1 MYKYRATHQYIF
13 HSNHH
18 PLLTHSPHLTSSCPP
33 LRHARCLRC
42 LCLSLAPLVLCFAAA
57 VAPTPL
63 NMTPPLT
70 LSSPPTQ
77 PQVFRYR
84 PCTLLGSSSSPLTR
98 RRRPQPQ
105 LHIQP
110 PSERLVSIPP
120 TIFKCSAPSPSSK
133 SLQRRHWSHQ
143 RLDYPVFV
151 SLVQDCPSGFKIP
164 RFGATSSAQ
173 LQIQTPGPQ
182 FYQNPYTRVQE
193 RSFESSRL
201 PVRSL
206 WLTRSTCVHFAAS
219 ARKITLK
226 LSFKS
231 TLGGWIVIA
240 HRHSGLTALTA
251 LTLGLDGVDSHSHSR
266 CMYQQAES
274 TSVPSLEFK
283 TGFRS
288 RRSLALLQFKACE
301 CGWTL
306 KEG

>member
-84 PCTLLGSSSSPLTR
+84 PCTLLGVYTRFKPCSFLNPSLHPKSSSSPLTR

-151 SLVQDCPSGFKIP
+151 SLVQYCPSGFKIP

-182 FYQNPYTRVQE
+182 FYQSALV
-193 RSFESSRL
+193 SVL
-201 PVRSL
+201 IL
-206 WLTRSTCVHFAAS
+206 HFADSVSSDIITPS
-219 ARKITLK
+219 APRNTFK
-226 LSFKS
+226 LCFKS
-231 TLGGWIVIA
+231 TPGGWIVIAHLGSWISMVA
-240 HRHSGLTALTA
+240 HRHSGLTALT
-251 LTLGLDGVDSHSHSR
+251 LGLDG
-266 CMYQQAES
+266 QAES
-274 TSVPSLEFK
+274 GSAPSLKFK
-283 TGFRS
+283 TGVR
-288 RRSLALLQFKACE
+288 
-301 CGWTL
+301 
-306 KEG
+306 